1 MAAPYLV
8 RYLGR
13 GIAPP
18 AGGVGFGLW
27 MSWEAAVATAAMAL
41 IFRAAA
47 LVRGGAEPARV
58 PWTLPA
64 ACAGAGLAPLPGLG
78 LWGPHGPRPEGD
90 TFLCPPPPCP

>member
-27 MSWEAAVATAAMAL
+27 MSWEAAVATAAMAP
-41 IFRAAA
+41 IFGAAA

-64 ACAGAGLAPLPGLG
+64 ACAWAGLAALAG
-78 LWGPHGPRPEGD
+78 LWLLDSHRARAQRDNFVRVPA
-90 TFLCPPPPCP
+90 LV